1 MDPAAA
7 PDQDGCGGTSTS
19 KRNPF
24 PYAVRAADPG
34 SDLLWS
40 APPHKEEAMKKTA
53 SGFTL
58 VELIVVIVILGILAV
73 TASPKLMSL
82 SGDAKIATLR
92 GISGALESSLKLAY
106 SKAVIHGLEKAGC
119 AMICVSGSCSR
130 GQAYACSDAGASNLP
145 DGYILL
151 KNGSLNS
158 NSAQQ
163 SLMNILDTDAS
174 LKIQSCGPAGNMC
187 ILFQE
192 DTTSCCSF
200 VGASFRRDA
209 DACMVH
215 TWLYGG
221 ENVQIQTIEGGC

>member
-1 MDPAAA
+1 
-7 PDQDGCGGTSTS
+7 
-19 KRNPF
+19 
-24 PYAVRAADPG
+24 
-34 SDLLWS
+34 
-40 APPHKEEAMKKTA
+40 MKKAT

-73 TASPKLMSL
+73 TAAPKFMSL

-119 AMICVSGSCSR
+119 AMICVSGNCSE
-130 GQAYACSDAGASNLP
+130 GQAYACSNAGASNLP

-163 SLMNILDTDAS
+163 SLTNILDTDAS
-174 LKIQSCGPAGNMC
+174 LKVQNCGPAGNLC
-187 ILFQE
+187 IMFQD

-200 VGASFRRDA
+200 VGESFSRDA

-221 ENVQIQTIEGGC
+221 EDFAIQTIEGGC